1 MNRDRLN
8 AVVLLLITMV
18 LSISLFPTLTGVG
31 HDKQVFIYGAMTIW
45 KGQIPYKTFFDHK
58 PPLIF
63 LMLALAWPFK
73 AWGYYLLGVL
83 TKWIA
88 CLFIYKAAKYNK
100 LSNPWLYPVIF
111 LICLLPPF
119 ILMSGLLTREYA
131 ACFLAILFSVI
142 LMNPGKKYLLSGVL
156 CALVFHMQQEE
167 MILAFPFVM
176 YYLFTKPVDG
186 TKPNTALVFKRVLL
200 MAAGFLLVTAP
211 LIIWIAI
218 NGGLTDYWQQS
229 FLFNFF
235 VYESRRPALYKI
247 TGTLS
252 ILFHTRYMFLVFPLM
267 ALHTYYLV
275 KRKNV
280 SVQLA
285 CFFTLLIS
293 LCVKVFAGRIIDYI
307 AVYHYLLTFSAVV
320 AISAMVIA
328 KESEQYFPKRYL
340 KPLIFVFTAVLFVGM
355 WKNSFSSIRKLKY
368 SATYFQ
374 IEELTQQLQD
384 IRNKDGQ
391 LFVMGHTPFL
401 GLNNN
406 LNALSPAKWVYTTQY
421 SQHLENFDKDGNV
434 IKEIIAALE
443 KNKTTYVLDFY
454 LKNPVDR
461 KAFQEQW
468 EDYLKKNYTEQY
480 RKHDYILFKRNT
492 NATP

>member
-1 MNRDRLN
+1 MNRDKLN
-8 AVVLLLITMV
+8 AVVLLLVTMI
-18 LSISLFPTLTGVG
+18 LSVSLFPTLTGVG

-45 KGQIPYKTFFDHK
+45 KGQIPYKSFFDHK

-63 LMLALAWPFK
+63 LFLALAWPFK

-88 CLFIYKAAKYNK
+88 SLFIYKAARHYK
-100 LSNPWLYPVIF
+100 LSNPWLYPLIF

-131 ACFLAILFSVI
+131 ACFLAILFSVMLI
-142 LMNPGKKYLLSGVL
+142 NPGKKYLLTGFL
-156 CALVFHMQQEE
+156 CGLVFHMQQEE
-167 MILAFPFVM
+167 LILAFPFVM
-176 YYLFTKPVDG
+176 YYLFSKPVDG
-186 TKPNTALVFKRVLL
+186 AKANAALFVKRTML
-200 MAAGFLLVTAP
+200 MAAGFLMITAP
-211 LIIWIAI
+211 LIIWIAV
-218 NGGLTDYWQQS
+218 NGGLSDYWEQS
-229 FLFNFF
+229 YLFNFF
-235 VYESRRPALYKI
+235 VYESRRPILYKV

-252 ILFHTRYMFLVFPLM
+252 ILFHTRFMFLMFPLL
-267 ALHTYYLV
+267 ALHAYYII
-275 KRKNV
+275 KRRNAALH
-280 SVQLA
+280 LA

-293 LCVKVFAGRIIDYI
+293 LVVKTFAGRIIDYI
-307 AVYHYLLTFSAVV
+307 AVYHYLLTFSAFAAVSILV
-320 AISAMVIA
+320 LA
-328 KESEQYFPKRYL
+328 KENEQYVPEKYL
-340 KPLIFVFTAVLFVGM
+340 KPMALIFSAGLFFVM

-368 SATYFQ
+368 SETYFH
-374 IEELTQQLQD
+374 IEELTQRLQD
-384 IRNKDGQ
+384 VRNKDGQ
-391 LFVMGHTPFL
+391 LYVMGHTPFL

-406 LNALSPAKWVYTTQY
+406 LNVLSPSKWVYTTQY

-434 IKEIIAALE
+434 IKEIIASLE

-454 LKNPVDR
+454 LINPVDR

-480 RKHDYILFKRNT
+480 KKGDYILFKRNS